1 MPFMILERRLLQPL
15 KIPNAP
21 MEIIQHKQD
30 GVDVLSLQGRLD
42 QASAD
47 ALHAAAMELAGD
59 EKCQG
64 LIIDMGGVDFI
75 ASVGIRAL
83 IRPSQAIS
91 MRGGKMAVANL
102 RQQIDDFF
110 RLTGLDQMFRV
121 YLTVE
126 EAAKDLAS

>member
-1 MPFMILERRLLQPL
+1 
-15 KIPNAP
+15 
-21 MEIIQHKQD
+21 MEIVHQTQD
-30 GVDVLSLQGRLD
+30 GVNVLALQGRLD

-47 ALHAAAMELAGD
+47 ALHAAAMELAGNED
-59 EKCQG
+59 CKG

-91 MRGGKMAVANL
+91 LRGGKMAVANL
-102 RQQIDDFF
+102 RPQLDDFF

-121 YLTVE
+121 YRTVA
-126 EAAKDLAS
+126 EAAEGLTS